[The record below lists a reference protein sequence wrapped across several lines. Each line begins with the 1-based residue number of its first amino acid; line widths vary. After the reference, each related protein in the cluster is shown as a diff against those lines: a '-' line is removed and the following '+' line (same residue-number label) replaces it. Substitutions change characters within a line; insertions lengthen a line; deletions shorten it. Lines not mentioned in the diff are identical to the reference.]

1 MMSLSEIY
9 FVYRGWLRSRTVLV
23 QELLAVIGLAVGVA
37 LLFASQVASTSLDS
51 SVRALT
57 SQVVG
62 ATQLQLDSRAPTG
75 FSEHLIARLKRIPGV
90 TGVLPLL
97 EQPASVIG
105 PRGEASVELLG
116 ADPGFIHAG
125 HLPHK
130 ISPRA
135 LVHQEV
141 LGLPSSVAGAIGVG
155 SLETVT
161 LHIDGTV
168 KKGIVGAVLGSPE
181 IGGLADS
188 ELVIAPIA
196 YAQTLTGRH
205 GRVTRVFIQ
214 TRPTQQARAT
224 AVLQR
229 LALRENLGLHP
240 ADFDAELFSV
250 ASAPSQQGEGLLSAI
265 SAFVGFLFA
274 FNAMLL
280 TVPERRRLI
289 HAMRRRGTTR
299 AMTVQCLCCEA
310 AVLGVLAAIVGLGI
324 GELLSIEVFHA
335 EPGYLSF
342 AFPVGT
348 QRIVTLGAV
357 LLAVGAGIASA
368 FIGVLAPL
376 RVILARPWRSPAAE
390 AHTPRA
396 WRPFLLLTG
405 VLSLTVTTLILA
417 VRPQAAVVGNFTLIV
432 ALMCLLPFLFQA
444 VVQAFDLVQRPFW
457 SASTRQALTALREP
471 TTRVRSLAVAATG
484 AIAVF
489 GTVAIT
495 GAQRNL
501 EHGLDRTATEVND
514 AADLWVSPAGVNNT
528 LATTPFSGAVANK
541 LRRLSDVASVG
552 IYRGG
557 FLDLGDR
564 RVWVIAPPHDSR
576 QLVPQGQITDGNPIE
591 ASRLLQSH
599 GWAVLSEALA
609 HSMHVHVGQTFTL
622 PSPQPTRF
630 RVAALSTNS
639 GWPPGAIIINASDYA
654 SAWQT
659 SAASALMI
667 ALRPGVSAVEGQQQV
682 QAALGRSS
690 GLMVQTAAGRAR
702 QWQTISHQGLAR
714 LSQIATLM
722 MIAAVLAMAGVM
734 TSMIWQRRARI
745 AYVKRRGFPKGILW
759 RALFFE
765 SAILLGSG
773 CSIGALFGIFGQLV
787 ISHALATITG
797 FPITITAGTTVAI
810 VSFAIV
816 SAAALAIVAVPG
828 YFAARVRP
836 TTLRP
841 SA

>member
-9 FVYRGWLRSRTVLV
+9 FVYRGWLRSKSVLV
-23 QELLAVIGLAVGVA
+23 QELLAILGLSIGVA

-57 SQVVG
+57 SQIVG
-62 ATQLQLDSRAPTG
+62 ATQLQLDSRASSG
-75 FSEHLIARLKRIPGV
+75 FSEHLITRLERTPGV

-97 EQPASVIG
+97 EQPATVIG

-116 ADPGFIHAG
+116 ANPSFIRAG

-130 ISPRA
+130 IGVKA
-135 LVHQEV
+135 LAHQEA

-161 LHIDGTV
+161 LHLGGTV
-168 KKGIVGAVLGSPE
+168 KQSLVGAVLGDAE

-188 ELVIAPIA
+188 QLVIAPIA
-196 YAQTLTGRH
+196 YAQKLIGMR
-205 GRVTRVFIQ
+205 GRVTRVFIE
-214 TRPTQQARAT
+214 TRHGQQAQVKVA
-224 AVLQR
+224 LQR
-229 LALRENLGLHP
+229 LAARENLGLHP
-240 ADFDAELFSV
+240 ADFDAELFNV
-250 ASAPSQQGEGLLSAI
+250 ASAPAQQGEGLLSAI

-289 HAMRRRGTTR
+289 QAMRRRGTTR

-310 AVLGVLAAIVGLGI
+310 AALGILAGLLGLGL
-324 GELLSIEVFHA
+324 GELLSVEVFHS
-335 EPGYLSF
+335 EPGYLLF
-342 AFPVGT
+342 AFPIGT
-348 QRIVTLGAV
+348 QRIVTVGAIA
-357 LLAVGAGIASA
+357 LAVGAGIASA

-376 RVILARPWRSPAAE
+376 RVVLARPWRSPVAA
-390 AHTPRA
+390 AHTPRV
-396 WRPFLLLTG
+396 WRPFLLVTG
-405 VLSLTVTTLILA
+405 LLSLTVTTLILA
-417 VRPQAAVVGNFTLIV
+417 MRPQAAVAGNFTLIV

-444 VVQAFDLVQRPFW
+444 VVTAFDLVQRPFW
-457 SASTRQALTALREP
+457 AASTRQALTALREP

-489 GTVAIT
+489 GTVSIT

-514 AADLWVSPAGVNNT
+514 ATDLWVSPAGVNNT
-528 LATTPFSGAVANK
+528 LATTPFSSALAAK
-541 LRRLSDVASVG
+541 LRRLPDVASIG

-564 RVWVIAPPHDSR
+564 RAWVIAPPRDSK
-576 QLVPQGQITDGNPIE
+576 QLIPRGQLTEGNIAQ
-591 ASRLLQSH
+591 ASRLLAGH

-609 HSMHVHVGQTFTL
+609 HGMHVHIGQTFTL

-630 RVAALSTNS
+630 RVAALSTNG

-654 SAWQT
+654 SAWRT
-659 SAASALMI
+659 TAASAFTI
-667 ALRPGVSAVEGQQQV
+667 ALRPGVSAAEGQRQV

-690 GLMVQTAAGRAR
+690 GLAVQTAAERAQ

-714 LSQIATLM
+714 LSQIATLV
-722 MIAAVLAMAGVM
+722 MIAAILAMAGVM
-734 TSMIWQRRARI
+734 TSMIWQRRASI
-745 AYVKRRGFPKGILW
+745 AYVKRRGFTRGILW

-765 SAILLGSG
+765 SAILLGAG
-773 CSIGALFGIFGQLV
+773 CSIGAAFGIFGQLV

-797 FPITITAGTTVAI
+797 FPITITAGTAVA
-810 VSFAIV
+810 VASFAIV

-841 SA
+841 TT

>member
-1 MMSLSEIY
+1 MMSLGEIY
-9 FVYRGWLRSRTVLV
+9 FVYRGWLRAKSVLV
-23 QELLAVIGLAVGVA
+23 QELLAVIGLSIGVA

-57 SQVVG
+57 SQIVG
-62 ATQLQLDSRAPTG
+62 ATQLQLDSRAPSG
-75 FSEHLIARLKRIPGV
+75 FSERLIAHVKRMPGV

-97 EQPASVIG
+97 EQPATVVG
-105 PRGEASVELLG
+105 PHGEASVDLLG
-116 ADPGFIHAG
+116 ADPGFIRAG
-125 HLPHK
+125 RLPHK
-130 ISPRA
+130 IGAKA
-135 LVHQEV
+135 LAHQEV
-141 LGLPSSVAGAIGVG
+141 LGLPSSVARAIGVG

-161 LHIDGTV
+161 LHLGGMV
-168 KKGIVGAVLGSPE
+168 KQSVVGAVLGDAD

-188 ELVIAPIA
+188 QLVIAPIA
-196 YAQTLTGRH
+196 YAQKLTGMR
-205 GRVTRVFIQ
+205 GRVTRVFVEM
-214 TRPTQQARAT
+214 RHAQQAKAT

-229 LALRENLGLHP
+229 LATRENLGLHP
-240 ADFDAELFSV
+240 ADFDAELFDI
-250 ASAPSQQGEGLLSAI
+250 ASAPAQQGEGLLSAI

-289 HAMRRRGTTR
+289 NAMRRRGTTR

-310 AVLGVLAAIVGLGI
+310 AAVGTLAGLLGLGL
-324 GELLSIEVFHA
+324 GELLSIEVFRS

-342 AFPVGT
+342 AFPIGT
-348 QRIVTLGAV
+348 QRIVTVGAIA
-357 LLAVGAGIASA
+357 LSVGAGIASA

-376 RVILARPWRSPAAE
+376 RVILARPWRSSAAV
-390 AHTPRA
+390 AHTPRV
-396 WRPFLLLTG
+396 WRPFLLVTG
-405 VLSLTVTTLILA
+405 VLSLAITTFILA
-417 VRPQAAVVGNFTLIV
+417 ARPQAAVAGNFTLIV

-444 VVQAFDLVQRPFW
+444 IVKVFDLVQRPLW
-457 SASTRQALTALREP
+457 AASTRQALTALREP

-489 GTVAIT
+489 GTVSIT

-514 AADLWVSPAGVNNT
+514 ATDLWVSPSGVNNT
-528 LATTPFSGAVANK
+528 LATTPFSGAVAAK
-541 LRRLSDVASVG
+541 LQGLPDVASVG

-557 FLDLGDR
+557 FLDLGNR
-564 RVWVIAPPHDSR
+564 RAWVIAPPRDSR
-576 QLVPQGQITDGNPIE
+576 QLIPPGQLTDGDVAQ
-591 ASRLLQSH
+591 ASRLLQGH

-609 HSMHVHVGQTFTL
+609 HGMHLHIGQTFML

-630 RVAALSTNS
+630 RVAALSTNG
-639 GWPPGAIIINASDYA
+639 GWPPGAIVINASDYA
-654 SAWQT
+654 SAWRT
-659 SAASALMI
+659 TAASALMI
-667 ALRPGVSAVEGQQQV
+667 ALRPGVSAAEAQQQV
-682 QAALGRSS
+682 RAAIGRNS
-690 GLMVQTAAGRAR
+690 GLAVQTAAGRAR

-714 LSQIATLM
+714 LSQIATLV

-734 TSMIWQRRARI
+734 TSMIWQRRASI
-745 AYVKRRGFPKGILW
+745 AYVKRRGFPRGILW

-765 SAILLGSG
+765 SAILLGAG
-773 CSIGALFGIFGQLV
+773 CSIGAAFGIFGQLV

-797 FPITITAGTTVAI
+797 FPITITAGTAVAFA
-810 VSFAIV
+810 SFAIV

-828 YFAARVRP
+828 YFVASVRP

-841 SA
+841 TT